1 MNEYDKNW
9 CLKLLNDLHKMPITA
24 PFRAPVDPIRDNAPR
39 YLEIITHP
47 MDLGT
52 MKKKLTRGEYTTVKE
67 FVADIQLICDNAK
80 KYNGETSMFVL
91 IGDDVMAFVNRH
103 LSEKANS
110 VEEEW
115 YKQLSKITESLNE
128 HIRSAPTEISLINAL
143 EEPPDFDVLPEDKI
157 KKILLETGEN
167 DIQKVKTKWPIL
179 SSDAH
184 KNILK
189 IIE

>member
-9 CLKLLNDLHKMPITA
+9 CLKLINDLSKMPITA

-47 MDLGT
+47 MDFGT
-52 MKKKLTRGEYTTVKE
+52 MKKKLARNDYLSVKE
-67 FVADIQLICDNAK
+67 FIADIQLICDNAK

-91 IGDDVMAFVNRH
+91 IGDDVMSFVNRQ

-110 VEEEW
+110 TEEEW
-115 YKQLSKITESLNE
+115 YKQLSKVTANLNE
-128 HIRSAPTEISLINAL
+128 HMKSAPTEISLVSAL
-143 EEPPDFDVLPEDKI
+143 EEPPNFEGLPEDKI
-157 KKILLETGEN
+157 RKILLETGEN
-167 DIQKVKTKWPIL
+167 DIQNVKTKWPIL

-184 KNILK
+184 KNILQ